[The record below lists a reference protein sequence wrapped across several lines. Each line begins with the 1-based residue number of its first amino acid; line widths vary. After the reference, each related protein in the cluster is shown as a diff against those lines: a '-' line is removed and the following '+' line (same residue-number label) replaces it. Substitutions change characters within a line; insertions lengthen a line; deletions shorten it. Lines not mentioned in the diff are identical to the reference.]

1 MKNTYA
7 NKPNTLQGFTSLYPY
22 TKPSIKYSSKQ
33 QAFTIVEL
41 LIVIVVIAILATIS
55 IAAYTNIQQRARNT
69 AIINAVS
76 QTIRAIQAYTAQEG
90 TYPMTASSTNICIT
104 TESAC
109 ARELGEPVAA
119 NATLTNNISK
129 VASVPRSIPISENGS
144 GITYNYNPDRKYN
157 SESQPVL
164 LAYWLYG
171 TNQKCGV
178 NGVMSSW
185 GGFDDTSAVTPS
197 TGYTGG
203 NHPTGRAMC
212 FVSVPGP
219 SA

>member
-33 QAFTIVEL
+33 RALTIVEL

-90 TYPMTASSTNICIT
+90 AYPTTVSSNMCIT
-104 TESAC
+104 TESGC
-109 ARELGEPVAA
+109 IFNTGTIIAA
-119 NATLTNNISK
+119 NTTLINNISK
-129 VASVPRSIPISENGS
+129 VASVSRSIPIAENGS
-144 GITYNYNPDRKYN
+144 GITYNYNSGRKYN
-157 SESQPVL
+157 GESQPVL
-164 LAYWLYG
+164 LLYWLYG

-185 GGFDDTSAVTPS
+185 GGLTDAPAVTSP
-197 TGYTGG
+197 TGYTSG
-203 NHPTGRAMC
+203 NNPAGRTMC